1 MCVWCIY
8 QTRLNFGSVIKATNI
23 IRPSVMFIVSLRHIS
38 VCSYAVICVMYACVC
53 KRACVCI
60 IIDCRGEFDWL
71 PYKFH
76 VSLSCSLTI
85 NQREGSPPL
94 LYIQVQLYM
103 LCMLVCVVCLCLQL
117 SQLAKVHA
125 YNNNSNWWPAVTNA
139 HSFFDRSALSY
150 HSHMFTYNYAHQ
162 VNIKSA
168 LLINSWTWRSLI
180 KNFYGCL
187 AYLTPF
193 QLIGDTINILL
204 LKYM

>member
-1 MCVWCIY
+1 
-8 QTRLNFGSVIKATNI
+8 
-23 IRPSVMFIVSLRHIS
+23 MFIVSLRHIS

-94 LYIQVQLYM
+94 LHIQVQLYM
-103 LCMLVCVVCLCLQL
+103 FCMFVCAVCLCLQL

-125 YNNNSNWWPAVTNA
+125 SKIIIIIIVTGDRQLQINTQ
-139 HSFFDRSALSY
+139 FFFLIDRSLSY
-150 HSHMFTYNYAHQ
+150 HSHMFIYDCASQ
-162 VNIKSA
+162 
-168 LLINSWTWRSLI
+168 LTWRVH
-180 KNFYGCL
+180 YR
-187 AYLTPF
+187 LTVEHE
-193 QLIGDTINILL
+193 DH
-204 LKYM
+204 